1 MRRRNINQ
9 VSNRQ
14 VIQRDNARIR
24 MTQLL
29 NCYIKLIRITNYSD
43 HVIKEYEMYN
53 ALKVFQIRIY
63 DVIINCKI

>member
-1 MRRRNINQ
+1 
-9 VSNRQ
+9 
-14 VIQRDNARIR
+14 